1 MYSVWQEKE
10 TLQREVA
17 SLELQ
22 LKMKMKMAELDQ
34 QLQLQVRFVYYLV
47 LLKLF
52 LVVSLFNHDKMCKLV
67 VIYRC
72 LD

>member
-47 LLKLF
+47 
-52 LVVSLFNHDKMCKLV
+52 FN
-67 VIYRC
+67 
-72 LD
+72 